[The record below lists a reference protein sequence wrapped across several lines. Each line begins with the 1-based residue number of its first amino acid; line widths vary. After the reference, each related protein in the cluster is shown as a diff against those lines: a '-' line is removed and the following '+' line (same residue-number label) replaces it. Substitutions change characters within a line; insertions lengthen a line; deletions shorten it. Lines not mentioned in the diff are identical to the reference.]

1 MGRWAQLQ
9 QLLSLPIVPGGMPG
23 FWANLV
29 ATLVIGTVIGAVLAP
44 RLGLRHR
51 TLGALWLVCLLAPL
65 VYTLSA
71 TRSTGTLDCEW
82 GQPIGALRGALL
94 VPGET
99 RSNIVLTMPAGA
111 AALLFPSGHRRLAAL
126 GAALCLP
133 VAIEITQMLAVGLG
147 RGCQVSDMVN
157 NILGVLL
164 GFWLAAGVWT
174 LWVAWRGVGAAAGV
188 AAVTHSPAAGAA
200 STAAPTLRADAVG
213 AATPPTAESMAPSGT
228 EPAAVTPDAAPT
240 PTPQGRPR

>member
-157 NILGVLL
+157 NILGVLM

-174 LWVAWRGVGAAAGV
+174 LWVAWRGVATHAAGV
-188 AAVTHSPAAGAA
+188 ATSRDEA
-200 STAAPTLRADAVG
+200 R
-213 AATPPTAESMAPSGT
+213 MAPSSN
-228 EPAAVTPDAAPT
+228 EPAAAQPAPEPT
-240 PTPQGRPR
+240 PTPQAHRS